1 MTSTG
6 SFGEGY
12 RRSLVSLSDRHMP
25 LRSVL
30 TCVIFAAALG
40 AQEAGKP
47 RAFEVEG
54 LGIDGHRVA
63 DPKASGK
70 LALAVSLEKPS
81 GGLALAIAGEPFP
94 PGRYRASLR
103 LRSPKQNDTLVAGT
117 AAQLSLRVG
126 EDVLATRPCGRFSF
140 SGPDEYEDL
149 SLTFLLARKG
159 RPRLVFTW
167 LRDAEVSA
175 EAAAETAPTTP
186 NIATGD
192 GEDEAGE
199 MEAGVIELEL
209 KDVDFPCLL
218 ADRVTLERVGGD
230 VLLERVWPQK
240 VHCAPGEANPIDVR
254 VLNVGTEERTVRVR
268 ATMVAGVEERT
279 PLGERTVELDAGAAA
294 DLHFDWEATEREYG
308 HEVRVELFDGDQLL
322 DRGSE
327 YFGVSRNIWQVA
339 IQSPGF
345 IEWVPLAHKIDGKV
359 PADRR
364 AYTNVY
370 EAFSWAPCSFT
381 DLTPDMEEWW
391 TGQNNFHHNVHVLRR
406 WMELAHRNGMKMITY
421 SFPTACGAVGMEFAR
436 QHPDWITNWNIG
448 LGISYTVQDLRWRRW
463 AWERGKPFLATVSR
477 QWHSAGID
485 RGHLGAINF
494 GAEEIVRSART
505 HGWDGVRF
513 DGIWRWSPLGGEHV
527 QRQFEELGIEA
538 EARKLYPDRYGK
550 KEKWTADEVSYRN
563 IKWGKHRILN
573 DLPEFVLSY
582 NFGIAHEESGAKTPR
597 AFTEACAGGGQI
609 MNERLRQ
616 YSGRW
621 DTYAKF
627 IMKEADIVRERGGHF
642 VICGLDGEGAC
653 EMDRTYLKIFT
664 LAGRAHPY
672 LYTYRWG
679 DSSVGTYSQFAT
691 RYSELLWHPDWQ
703 GLVNAEEVLDV
714 KSAAPIWWQWHA
726 TWRKA
731 GEATQILVHL
741 IAEPTT
747 EKAYEAP
754 ESLPPRQ
761 KDVRVT
767 FKGFRNQK
775 RVASAHAF
783 TAEPQTRSLP
793 VKLEKSDAGSAVIV
807 PEHHY
812 WTVVLLEVAP

>member
-1 MTSTG
+1 M
-6 SFGEGY
+6 
-12 RRSLVSLSDRHMP
+12 R
-25 LRSVL
+25 LRTVLISVL
-30 TCVIFAAALG
+30 LAATLS

-47 RAFEVEG
+47 FNSEAEG
-54 LGIDGHRVA
+54 LDIDGHRVA

-81 GGLALAIAGEPFP
+81 GGLAIPMAEEPFP
-94 PGRYRASLR
+94 PARYRASIR

-117 AAQLSLRVG
+117 SVQLSLRMG

-149 SLTFLLARKG
+149 SLVFLLSSKG
-159 RPRLVFTW
+159 HLRVAFTW
-167 LRDAEVSA
+167 QRDAVVSA

-186 NIATGD
+186 NIGAAG
-192 GEDEAGE
+192 GEDEGGE
-199 MEAGVIELEL
+199 MEAGVMELEL

-230 VLLERVWPQK
+230 VLLERVRPQK

-254 VLNVGTEERTVRVR
+254 VLNVGVEERSVRVQ
-268 ATMVAGVEERT
+268 ATMVTGIEERA
-279 PLGERTVELDAGAAA
+279 PLGERTVGLAAGGAE
-294 DLHFDWEATEREYG
+294 DLRFDWTATEREYG
-308 HEVRVELFDGDQLL
+308 HEVLVELFDGDEFL

-345 IEWVPLAHKIDGKV
+345 IEWVPLAHRTDSKV
-359 PADRR
+359 PSDRR

-381 DLTPDMEEWW
+381 DLTPDVEEWW
-391 TGQNNFHHNVHVLRR
+391 TGQNNFHHNIHVLRR
-406 WMELAHRNGMKMITY
+406 WMELAHQNGMKMITY
-421 SFPTACGAVGMEFAR
+421 SFPTACGAVGIEFAR

-448 LGISYTVQDLRWRRW
+448 LGISYTVEDLRWRRW
-463 AWERGKPFLATVSR
+463 ARERGKPFLATVSR

-494 GAEEIVRSART
+494 GAEEIIRSAKA

-513 DGIWRWSPLGGEHV
+513 DGVWRWSALGGEYV
-527 QRQFEELGIEA
+527 QRQFKELGIEA
-538 EARKLYPDRYGK
+538 EAQKLYPDLYGK
-550 KEKWTADEVSYRN
+550 REQWTGDEVSYRN
-563 IKWGKHRILN
+563 IEWGKHRILK
-573 DLPEFVLSY
+573 DLPEFVFSY
-582 NFGIAHEESGAKTPR
+582 NFGIAYEDSGARTPR
-597 AFTEACAGGGQI
+597 AFAEACAGGGQI

-627 IMKEADIVRERGGHF
+627 IMAEADIVRERDGHY
-642 VICGLDGEGAC
+642 VICGLDGEGGT
-653 EMDRTYLKIFT
+653 EMDRTYLKILT
-664 LAGRAHPY
+664 LAGRTHPY
-672 LYTYRWG
+672 LATYGWG
-679 DSSVGTYSQFAT
+679 RSSVGTYSQFAT

-703 GLVNAEEVLDV
+703 GVENAEQILDV
-714 KSAAPIWWQWHA
+714 ESAVPIWWQWHV
-726 TWRKA
+726 TRRRV
-731 GEATQILVHL
+731 GDTTQFLVHL
-741 IAEPTT
+741 ITKPTAV
-747 EKAYEAP
+747 KVYEAP
-754 ESLPPRQ
+754 EALPPRQ
-761 KDVRVT
+761 KDVRVA
-767 FKGFRNQK
+767 FKGLKDKK

-783 TAEPQTRSLP
+783 TAEPHTRSLP
-793 VKLEKSDAGSAVIV
+793 VKLEKGDAGSVVVV

-812 WTVVLLEVAP
+812 WTVVLLEVTP